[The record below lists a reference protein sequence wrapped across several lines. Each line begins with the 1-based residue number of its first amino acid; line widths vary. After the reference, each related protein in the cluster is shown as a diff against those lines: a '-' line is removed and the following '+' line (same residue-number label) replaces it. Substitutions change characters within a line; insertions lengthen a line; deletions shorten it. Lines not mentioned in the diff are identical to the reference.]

1 MVSFLRDKRVPLAVF
16 VTTFLIACFGTY
28 FDIPGLPVVY
38 SGLFD
43 WVLIM
48 TTFAL
53 GVGVISLIIYHSRR
67 IAKKEKRYPMSFVV
81 FAAIIIMTFACF
93 YSIDTRDLLYGNIY
107 TALATAVLGFTS
119 FVQYTALFRAFRVR
133 NTDALIF
140 AVAALMAIMLY
151 APIFEYISPFS
162 AQIGNWIMEVPSSGT
177 NKGIIIGVAIGTI
190 ALAIRSVTGKETGY
204 MAE

>member
-48 TTFAL
+48 TTFAF
-53 GVGVISLIIYHSRR
+53 
-67 IAKKEKRYPMSFVV
+67 MSFVG
-81 FAAIIIMTFACF
+81 FAAIIMMTFAFF

>member
-1 MVSFLRDKRVPLAVF
+1 MMSFLRDKRVPLAVF
-16 VTTFLIACFGTY
+16 VTTFLISCFGKY
-28 FDIPGLPVVY
+28 FNIPSLPIVY

-53 GVGVISLIIYHSRR
+53 GVGVISLVLYHSRR
-67 IAKKEKRYPMSFVV
+67 IAKKEKRYYISYVI
-81 FAAIIIMTFACF
+81 FAAIIIMTVACF
-93 YSIDTRDLLYGNIY
+93 YSIDTRDLWYGNIY

-140 AVAALMAIMLY
+140 SVAALMAIMLY
-151 APIFEYISPFS
+151 APIFEVISPLS
-162 AQIGNWIMEVPSSGT
+162 AQIGNWIMEVPSAGM